1 MNTHEKDIWLRRFD
15 REDVQFVVLDLRD
28 DGSLVRT
35 LRCQQEWSVDYEGD
49 GAVVFARVD

>member
-1 MNTHEKDIWLRRFD
+1 MNAHENDIWLSQFD

-28 DGSLVRT
+28 DDALVKT

-49 GAVVFARVD
+49 GAVVFARAA